1 MELENLSKKTL
12 ADLREIA
19 KMAGIKSVTVY
30 RKDQLLQKL
39 QDLQAA
45 QTPSAAQEDIQA
57 AKVPADTDPAKGA
70 GGASGRGAACTRR
83 TKSPAAAGIPHR
95 GGR

>member
-19 KMAGIKSVTVY
+19 KMAGIKSVTIY

-45 QTPSAAQEDIQA
+45 QTPSAAQEFFTSTPG
-57 AKVPADTDPAKGA
+57 VPM
-70 GGASGRGAACTRR
+70 
-83 TKSPAAAGIPHR
+83 AAASRSTMGALS
-95 GGR
+95 

>member
-30 RKDQLLQKL
+30 RKDQ
-39 QDLQAA
+39 
-45 QTPSAAQEDIQA
+45 
-57 AKVPADTDPAKGA
+57 
-70 GGASGRGAACTRR
+70 
-83 TKSPAAAGIPHR
+83 
-95 GGR
+95 